1 MRAFSAERTT
11 QKEEQMEMDEAAEN
25 AKVRA
30 NQNHQKDGGLRILD
44 ALSASGLRAIRF
56 ALEVP
61 NVELVVANDFSEQA
75 FDSIKQNVR
84 LNGVE
89 GKVKPSFSDAM

>member
-1 MRAFSAERTT
+1 MACARMGGSH
-11 QKEEQMEMDEAAEN
+11 EAAEN
-25 AKVRA
+25 AKVRT
-30 NQNHQKDGGLRILD
+30 NQKDGGLRILD

-89 GKVKPSFSDAM
+89 EKVKPSFSDAM

>member
-1 MRAFSAERTT
+1 MRAFSE
-11 QKEEQMEMDEAAEN
+11 QKTAQKDEQMELDGAAENAN

-30 NQNHQKDGGLRILD
+30 NQKDGGLRILD